1 MEHYLFASG
10 AAACACLVLRA
21 SRATRNRDDRRRHTT
36 DPPID
41 HIASAAVDL
50 VDALRGQGE
59 RFAFTGRVLHY
70 DCQSGA
76 LLEVLRGTHGV
87 AGLYGVGTEKEKVRA
102 GRARYPRLQ
111 LLHANATNRPPRG
124 AFPFRDAFFDAVVV
138 GVGTEGVRGA
148 DRKLLFPELSRLL
161 RGGGRLI
168 VIDVGAGSGGG
179 SEGEGGGGCG
189 GGVGS
194 RDEDGGGS
202 GERAGGSVGDGEGG
216 SGQGGGVG
224 EEMVE
229 PEERRKPRRPPRRSR
244 GLPASWR
251 PILDALFR
259 EQHSKEQKAEEKAAS
274 GFTPLDMPLEVLTVR
289 RGDSSA
295 DSLGAPLKEEEGR
308 RKKERGRRTD
318 SIDSLGVFEA
328 NPAHDCVT
336 GEEGK
341 PRPTP
346 EGRRGRDRG
355 EEGGR

>member
-168 VIDVGAGSGGG
+168 VIDVGAGSRGVVKEKAEAAVVAVLAAGTRTAVEAVNVLVG
-179 SEGEGGGGCG
+179 ALAMARV
-189 GGVGS
+189 GVGKEVVWGRRWWS
-194 RDEDGGGS
+194 R
-202 GERAGGSVGDGEGG
+202 RSVGSPGG
-216 SGQGGGVG
+216 HPGDRADSRPRGARSLTPCF
-224 EEMVE
+224 ENNT
-229 PEERRKPRRPPRRSR
+229 PRSRRRKRRQP
-244 GLPASWR
+244 PASHLSTCLSR
-251 PILDALFR
+251 CS
-259 EQHSKEQKAEEKAAS
+259 Q
-274 GFTPLDMPLEVLTVR
+274 
-289 RGDSSA
+289 
-295 DSLGAPLKEEEGR
+295 
-308 RKKERGRRTD
+308 
-318 SIDSLGVFEA
+318 
-328 NPAHDCVT
+328 
-336 GEEGK
+336 
-341 PRPTP
+341 
-346 EGRRGRDRG
+346 
-355 EEGGR
+355 